1 MPDHELDTARAIVA
15 AARRIAIVGVSPNP
29 ARPSHTVAAY
39 LQRAGYEI
47 VPVRPGVTEVLGARA
62 WPDLVSAAAAGPLD
76 VVDVFRRSEFV
87 AELVPQL
94 LTVRPRLVWL
104 QLGIRDDRAAETLRD
119 AGIVVVQDHCLKVE
133 HLHWGL

>member
-1 MPDHELDTARAIVA
+1 MPDHELDVARPIVA
-15 AARRIAIVGVSPNP
+15 AARRIAVVGVSPNP

-62 WPDLVSAAAAGPLD
+62 FPDLVSAAAAGPLD
-76 VVDVFRRSEFV
+76 VVDVFRRSELV

-94 LTVRPRLVWL
+94 LAVRPKLAWL
-104 QLGIRDDRAAETLRD
+104 QLGIRDDRAAETLRE
-119 AGIVVVQDHCLKVE
+119 AGIVVVQDHCLKVA
-133 HLHWGL
+133 HLQWGL

>member
-1 MPDHELDTARAIVA
+1 MPDHELDVARPIVA
-15 AARRIAIVGVSPNP
+15 AARRIAVVGVSPNP

-62 WPDLVSAAAAGPLD
+62 FPDLVSAAAAGPLD
-76 VVDVFRRSEFV
+76 VVDVFRRSELV

-94 LTVRPRLVWL
+94 LAVRPKLAWL
-104 QLGIRDDRAAETLRD
+104 QLGIRDDRAAGTLRA
-119 AGIVVVQDHCLKVE
+119 AGIVVVQDHCLKVA
-133 HLHWGL
+133 HLQWGL

>member
-1 MPDHELDTARAIVA
+1 MPDHALDTARPIVA
-15 AARRIAIVGVSPNP
+15 AARRIAVVGASPNA

-47 VPVRPGVTEVLGARA
+47 VPVRPGVAELLGVPA
-62 WPDLVSAAAAGPLD
+62 WPDLVSAAAAGPID
-76 VVDVFRRSEFV
+76 VVDVFRRSEFI

-94 LTVRPRLVWL
+94 LAVRPKLVWL
-104 QLGIRDDRAAETLRD
+104 QLGIRDDRAADTLRE
-119 AGIVVVQDHCLKVE
+119 AGIVVVQDHCLKVA